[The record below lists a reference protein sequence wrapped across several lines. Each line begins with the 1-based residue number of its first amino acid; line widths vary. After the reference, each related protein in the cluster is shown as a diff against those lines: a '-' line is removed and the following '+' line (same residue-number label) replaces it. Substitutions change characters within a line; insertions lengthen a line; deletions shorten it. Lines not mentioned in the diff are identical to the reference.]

1 MRVEVKN
8 NNIDRA
14 ISKFK
19 RKVDEDGRLQTYRQ
33 RTHYEKPCEKRNR
46 KQMEGTLR
54 HRKKRQREAPPPR
67 SNR

>member
-33 RTHYEKPCEKRNR
+33 RTHYEKPCQKRNR
-46 KQMEGTLR
+46 KRMEGTLR
-54 HRKKRQREAPPPR
+54 HNKKRQREALPPKASR
-67 SNR
+67 

>member
-14 ISKFK
+14 LSKFK

-33 RTHYEKPCEKRNR
+33 RTHYEKPCQKRNR
-46 KQMEGTLR
+46 KRMEGTLR
-54 HRKKRQREAPPPR
+54 HNKKRQRDALPPKASR
-67 SNR
+67 